1 MICAGV
7 DAGSRTLK
15 IVLLDADRREPLA
28 SAVVDQGVDQD
39 RLAGDLLARLLK
51 EKGLRRSDLRAVV
64 GTGYGRKLLA
74 AVDSTVT
81 EITCQARGIRHCL
94 PDARSIIDIGG
105 QDSKLVRLKENG
117 AVADFAMND
126 RCAAGTGRFLE
137 MLSAQLGTRL
147 GEFGPLVRRSRSPAA
162 ISNMCVV
169 FAESEIVGLLASG
182 VEPADILAGVEAALH
197 LGHAA
202 HEQVVHLLMRAREQV
217 ARVFH
222 QAFLEREMR
231 HRVVDH
237 LGDGYALINGVSL
250 LGITWSVGQT
260 GDAAMDAEIGR
271 IMP

>member
-182 VEPADILAGVEAALH
+182 VEPADILAGVEAAIATRI
-197 LGHAA
+197 AA
-202 HEQVVHLLMRAREQV
+202 MSAGRLAGPVVFTGGV
-217 ARVFH
+217 ALV
-222 QAFLEREMR
+222 AGM
-231 HRVVDH
+231 
-237 LGDGYALINGVSL
+237 
-250 LGITWSVGQT
+250 
-260 GDAAMDAEIGR
+260 DAALSAVLDRPVTIAPQPQLTGALGAALLAAERRRGQ
-271 IMP
+271 PVQT